1 MSQMQAEQDRKNSTK
16 PMPFAMKYSD
26 TRPVRVYT
34 HPTDNAN
41 TLLRNHNDPRSY
53 RNKIA
58 Q

>member
-1 MSQMQAEQDRKNSTK
+1 MSQMRAEQDRENSTK
-16 PMPFAMKYSD
+16 PMLFAIKYSD
-26 TRPVRVYT
+26 SSLVRVYT

-41 TLLRNHNDPRSY
+41 PLLRNHNDPRSY